1 MANKRQ
7 KKKNLKKI
15 NQQQTLKRKKN
26 IKSVTRE
33 TSKRKSIVSRETSK
47 YKSKSKSSKYQ
58 DQLKLTSKK
67 YFALLELGIEPQFLT
82 TQNLRKVK
90 VKDFPKGELN
100 KKGTK
105 QGNINKITCP
115 FLFEENKVSKTV
127 KKKVKNIGEKVYKLP
142 EGIGIYFAYM
152 DISGE
157 QDFEE
162 LLKRYKRKSTN
173 ELIEKIKGLLNTLP
187 QFDKELYKKSKG
199 SEGTSSGKC
208 GVANFHLTDVEMIKS
223 IDNAERKEENR
234 RLKNEPKR
242 KRIHSDNAKYWQT
255 LNDRNG
261 NIYFTEFTLH
271 KLLVV
276 ITAIMDNMFE
286 VDRFDFYDDVYKQVT
301 SYFEELAEIL
311 PSPRLLN

>member
-7 KKKNLKKI
+7 NKKNLKKLQ
-15 NQQQTLKRKKN
+15 QQQTLKRKKN
-26 IKSVTRE
+26 IKS
-33 TSKRKSIVSRETSK
+33 VSRETSK

-67 YFALLELGIEPQFLT
+67 YFALLELGIEPKFLT

-105 QGNINKITCP
+105 QGNINKITYP
-115 FLFEENKVSKTV
+115 FLFEDNKVSKEV

-142 EGIGIYFAYM
+142 EGIGLYFAYM

-162 LLKRYKRKSTN
+162 LLKRYNRKSTN
-173 ELIEKIKGLLNTLP
+173 DLIEKIKGLLNTLP

-199 SEGTSSGKC
+199 TEGTSSGKC
-208 GVANFHLTDVEMIKS
+208 GVANFHLTKINTIKA
-223 IDNAERKEENR
+223 IDREDNKEENLR
-234 RLKNEPKR
+234 MKNAPKR
-242 KRIHSDNAKYWQT
+242 KRVHSGEHRFWQT
-255 LNDRNG
+255 LTDDNG

-276 ITAIMDNMFE
+276 ITAIMDNIFE
-286 VDRFDFYDDVYKQVT
+286 VDRFDFYDDVDTQVT
-301 SYFEELAEIL
+301 SYFEELADVL
-311 PSPRLLN
+311 PSPRVF

>member
-7 KKKNLKKI
+7 KKKNLKKL
-15 NQQQTLKRKKN
+15 QQQQQKK
-26 IKSVTRE
+26 V
-33 TSKRKSIVSRETSK
+33 KSIKNASRETSK
-47 YKSKSKSSKYQ
+47 FKSKSKSSKYQ

-67 YFALLELGIEPQFLT
+67 YFALLELGIEPKFLT

-105 QGNINKITCP
+105 QGNINKITYP

-142 EGIGIYFAYM
+142 EGIGLYFAYM

-157 QDFEE
+157 QDFEQ
-162 LLKRYKRKSTN
+162 LLARYNRKSTN

-199 SEGTSSGKC
+199 TEGNSSGKC
-208 GVANFHLTDVEMIKS
+208 GVANFHLTDIETIKS
-223 IDNAERKEENR
+223 IDNYDKRESSRMRNA
-234 RLKNEPKR
+234 PQR
-242 KRIHSDNAKYWQT
+242 KRVHSGDNRFWQT
-255 LNDRNG
+255 LTDDNG

-276 ITAIMDNMFE
+276 ITAIMDNIFE
-286 VDRFDFYDDVYKQVT
+286 VDRFDFYDDVYTQVT
-301 SYFEELAEIL
+301 SYFEELADVL
-311 PSPRLLN
+311 PSPRVF

>member
-26 IKSVTRE
+26 IKSVTSQ
-33 TSKRKSIVSRETSK
+33 TSNVSRETSK

-58 DQLKLTSKK
+58 DQLKLTGKK
-67 YFALLELGIEPQFLT
+67 YFALLELGIDPKFLT

-90 VKDFPKGELN
+90 VKDFPKGALN

-105 QGNINKITCP
+105 EGNINKITYP

-127 KKKVKNIGEKVYKLP
+127 KKKVKNIGQKVYKLP
-142 EGIGIYFAYM
+142 KGIGLYFAYM

-162 LLKRYKRKSTN
+162 LIKRYSKKSTN

-208 GVANFHLTDVEMIKS
+208 GVANFHLTKINTIKA
-223 IDNAERKEENR
+223 IDREDNKEENL
-234 RLKNEPKR
+234 RLKNNPKR
-242 KRIHSDNAKYWQT
+242 KRVHTGEHRYWQT
-255 LNDRNG
+255 LTENG
-261 NIYFTEFTLH
+261 KIYIKKF
-271 KLLVV
+271 
-276 ITAIMDNMFE
+276 
-286 VDRFDFYDDVYKQVT
+286 FYT
-301 SYFEELAEIL
+301 WF
-311 PSPRLLN
+311 

>member
-7 KKKNLKKI
+7 KKKNLKKL
-15 NQQQTLKRKKN
+15 QQQQQKK
-26 IKSVTRE
+26 IKSI
-33 TSKRKSIVSRETSK
+33 KNVSRETSK

-58 DQLKLTSKK
+58 EQLKLTTKK
-67 YFALLELGIEPQFLT
+67 YFALLELGIDPKFLT

-105 QGNINKITCP
+105 QGNINKITYP
-115 FLFEENKVSKTV
+115 FLFEDNKVTKEV

-142 EGIGIYFAYM
+142 EGIGLYFAYM

-157 QDFEE
+157 QDFEQ
-162 LLKRYKRKSTN
+162 LLARYNRKSTN
-173 ELIEKIKGLLNTLP
+173 DLIEKIKGLLNTLP

-208 GVANFHLTDVEMIKS
+208 GVANFHLTDIDTIKI
-223 IDNAERKEENR
+223 IDKYDNKQENLRMRNA
-234 RLKNEPKR
+234 PKR
-242 KRIHSDNAKYWQT
+242 KRVHSGDNRFWQT
-255 LNDRNG
+255 LTDDNG

-276 ITAIMDNMFE
+276 ITAIMDNIFE
-286 VDRFDFYDDVYKQVT
+286 VDRFDFYDDVYTQVT
-301 SYFEELAEIL
+301 SYFEELADVL
-311 PSPRLLN
+311 PSPRVF

>member
-7 KKKNLKKI
+7 KKKNAKKL
-15 NQQQTLKRKKN
+15 QQQGTLKRKKN
-26 IKSVTRE
+26 LKKVSSKTYKNVSPK
-33 TSKRKSIVSRETSK
+33 TS
-47 YKSKSKSSKYQ
+47 SKSKKYQ
-58 DQLKLTSKK
+58 DQVKLTTKK
-67 YFALLELGIEPQFLT
+67 YFALLELGIDPKFLT

-105 QGNINKITCP
+105 QGNINKITYP

-142 EGIGIYFAYM
+142 EGEGLYFAYM

-162 LLKRYKRKSTN
+162 LLQRYNRKTTN

-199 SEGTSSGKC
+199 QEGTSSGKC
-208 GVANFHLTDVEMIKS
+208 GVANFHLAPIDKIKS
-223 IDNAERKEENR
+223 IDAYDKRESSRMRNT
-234 RLKNEPKR
+234 PQR
-242 KRIHSDNAKYWQT
+242 KRVHTGQNRFWQT
-255 LNDRNG
+255 LTDDNG

-276 ITAIMDNMFE
+276 ITAIMDNIFE
-286 VDRFDFYDDVYKQVT
+286 VDRFDFYDDVYTQVT
-301 SYFEELAEIL
+301 SYFEELADVL
-311 PSPRLLN
+311 PSPRLF

>member
-26 IKSVTRE
+26 IKSVTSQ
-33 TSKRKSIVSRETSK
+33 TSNVSRETSK

-58 DQLKLTSKK
+58 EQLKLTSKK
-67 YFALLELGIEPQFLT
+67 YFALLELGIDPKFLT

-90 VKDFPKGELN
+90 VKDFPKGNLN

-105 QGNINKITCP
+105 KGNINKINYP
-115 FLFEENKVSKTV
+115 FLFEENKVTREV
-127 KKKVKNIGEKVYKLP
+127 KKKVKKIGGKVYKLP
-142 EGIGIYFAYM
+142 EGVGLYFAYM

-162 LLKRYKRKSTN
+162 LLTRYNRKSTN
-173 ELIEKIKGLLNTLP
+173 ELIEKVKGLLNTLP

-199 SEGTSSGKC
+199 TDGTSSGKC
-208 GVANFHLTDVEMIKS
+208 GVANFHLTDIETIKMIDDY
-223 IDNAERKEENR
+223 DNKKENLRMRNAPERKRVHSGNNR
-234 RLKNEPKR
+234 
-242 KRIHSDNAKYWQT
+242 YWQT
-255 LNDRNG
+255 LTDDNG

-276 ITAIMDNMFE
+276 ITAIMDNIFE
-286 VDRFDFYDDVYKQVT
+286 VDRFDFYDDVYTQVT
-301 SYFEELAEIL
+301 SYFEELADVL
-311 PSPRLLN
+311 PSPRVF

>member
-7 KKKNLKKI
+7 KKKNLKKLQ
-15 NQQQTLKRKKN
+15 QQQTLKRKKN

-33 TSKRKSIVSRETSK
+33 TSKRKTNVSRETSK
-47 YKSKSKSSKYQ
+47 YNSKSKSSKYQ

-67 YFALLELGIEPQFLT
+67 YFALLELGIEPKFLT

-90 VKDFPKGELN
+90 VKDFPRGEVN

-105 QGNINKITCP
+105 QGNINKITYP

-127 KKKVKNIGEKVYKLP
+127 KKKVRNIGEKVYKLP
-142 EGIGIYFAYM
+142 EGIGLYFAYM

-157 QDFEE
+157 QDFEQ
-162 LLKRYKRKSTN
+162 LLARYDRKSTN
-173 ELIEKIKGLLNTLP
+173 DLIEKIKGLLNTLP

-208 GVANFHLTDVEMIKS
+208 GVANFHLTDIETIKT
-223 IDNAERKEENR
+223 IDDYDKRESSRMRNA
-234 RLKNEPKR
+234 PKR
-242 KRIHSDNAKYWQT
+242 KRVHSGDNRFWQT
-255 LNDRNG
+255 LTDDNG

-276 ITAIMDNMFE
+276 ITAIMDNIFE
-286 VDRFDFYDDVYKQVT
+286 VDRFDFYDDVYTQVT
-301 SYFEELAEIL
+301 SYFEELADVL
-311 PSPRLLN
+311 PSPRVF

>member
-7 KKKNLKKI
+7 KKKNLKKK

-26 IKSVTRE
+26 IKSLKSE
-33 TSKRKSIVSRETSK
+33 TSKTKSNVSRETSK

-58 DQLKLTSKK
+58 EQLKLTSKK
-67 YFALLELGIEPQFLT
+67 YFALLELGIDPKFLT

-90 VKDFPKGELN
+90 VKDFPQGEVN

-105 QGNINKITCP
+105 QGNINKITYP
-115 FLFEENKVSKTV
+115 FLFEDNKVSKEV

-142 EGIGIYFAYM
+142 EGIGLYFAYM

-162 LLKRYKRKSTN
+162 LLKRYNRKSTN
-173 ELIEKIKGLLNTLP
+173 DLIEKIKGLLNTLP

-199 SEGTSSGKC
+199 TEGTSSGKC
-208 GVANFHLTDVEMIKS
+208 GVANFHLTDIDTIKMIDKY
-223 IDNAERKEENR
+223 DNKQENLR
-234 RLKNEPKR
+234 MRNAPKR
-242 KRIHSDNAKYWQT
+242 KRVHSGDNRYWQT
-255 LNDRNG
+255 LTDDNG

-276 ITAIMDNMFE
+276 ITAIMDNIFE
-286 VDRFDFYDDVYKQVT
+286 VDRFDFYDDVYTQVT
-301 SYFEELAEIL
+301 SYFEELTDVL
-311 PSPRLLN
+311 PSPRIF

>member
-7 KKKNLKKI
+7 NKKNAKKLQ
-15 NQQQTLKRKKN
+15 QQQTLKRKKN
-26 IKSVTRE
+26 LKNVSRE
-33 TSKRKSIVSRETSK
+33 TSKTKSNVSRETSK
-47 YKSKSKSSKYQ
+47 YNSKSKSSKYQ
-58 DQLKLTSKK
+58 EQLKLTSKK

-105 QGNINKITCP
+105 QGNINKITYP
-115 FLFEENKVSKTV
+115 FLFEDNKVTKEV

-142 EGIGIYFAYM
+142 EGIGLYFAYM

-157 QDFEE
+157 QDFEQ
-162 LLKRYKRKSTN
+162 LLKRYNRKSTID
-173 ELIEKIKGLLNTLP
+173 LIEKIKGLLNTLP

-199 SEGTSSGKC
+199 TEGTSSGKC
-208 GVANFHLTDVEMIKS
+208 GAANFHLTDINTIKRL
-223 IDNAERKEENR
+223 DNYDKRESSRMRN
-234 RLKNEPKR
+234 NPQR
-242 KRIHSDNAKYWQT
+242 KRVHTGQNRYWQT
-255 LNDRNG
+255 LTDDNG

-276 ITAIMDNMFE
+276 VTAIMDNIFE
-286 VDRFDFYDDVYKQVT
+286 VDRFDFYDDVYTQVT
-301 SYFEELAEIL
+301 SYFEELADVL
-311 PSPRLLN
+311 PSPRVF

>member
-7 KKKNLKKI
+7 HKKNLKKL
-15 NQQQTLKRKKN
+15 QQQHTLKRKKN
-26 IKSVTRE
+26 IKRVTSE
-33 TSKRKSIVSRETSK
+33 TSKRKTNVSRETSK

-58 DQLKLTSKK
+58 EQLKLTTKK
-67 YFALLELGIEPQFLT
+67 YFALLELGIDPKFLT

-105 QGNINKITCP
+105 QGNINKITYP

-142 EGIGIYFAYM
+142 EGIGLYFAYM

-157 QDFEE
+157 QDFEQ
-162 LLKRYKRKSTN
+162 LLARYNRKSTN
-173 ELIEKIKGLLNTLP
+173 DLIEKIKGLLNTLP
-187 QFDKELYKKSKG
+187 QFDKDLYKKSKG

-208 GVANFHLTDVEMIKS
+208 GVANFHLAPINIIKR
-223 IDNAERKEENR
+223 IDREDNKEENL
-234 RLKNEPKR
+234 RLKNNPKR
-242 KRIHSDNAKYWQT
+242 KRVHLGDNRYWQT
-255 LNDRNG
+255 LTDDNG
-261 NIYFTEFTLH
+261 KIYFKKFTLH

-276 ITAIMDNMFE
+276 ITAIMDNIFE
-286 VDRFDFYDDVYKQVT
+286 VDRFDFYDDVYTQVT
-301 SYFEELAEIL
+301 KYFEELADVL
-311 PSPRLLN
+311 PSPRKL

>member
-7 KKKNLKKI
+7 SKKNLKKL
-15 NQQQTLKRKKN
+15 QQQHTLKRKKN
-26 IKSVTRE
+26 IKSVSRE

-58 DQLKLTSKK
+58 EQLKLTTKK
-67 YFALLELGIEPQFLT
+67 YFALLELGIDPKFLT

-105 QGNINKITCP
+105 QGNINKITYP

-142 EGIGIYFAYM
+142 KGIGLYFAYM

-157 QDFEE
+157 QDFEQ
-162 LLKRYKRKSTN
+162 LLARYNRKSTN
-173 ELIEKIKGLLNTLP
+173 DLIEKIKGLLNTLP

-208 GVANFHLTDVEMIKS
+208 GVANFHLAPINTIKA
-223 IDNAERKEENR
+223 IDREDNKEENLR
-234 RLKNEPKR
+234 MKNKPKR
-242 KRIHSDNAKYWQT
+242 KRVHSGDNRYWQT
-255 LNDRNG
+255 LTDDNG

-276 ITAIMDNMFE
+276 ITAIMDNIFE
-286 VDRFDFYDDVYKQVT
+286 VDRFDFYDDVYTQVT
-301 SYFEELAEIL
+301 SYFEELADVL
-311 PSPRLLN
+311 PSPRVF

>member
-26 IKSVTRE
+26 IKSVSRE
-33 TSKRKSIVSRETSK
+33 TSNTKSNVSRETSK

-67 YFALLELGIEPQFLT
+67 YFALLELGIDPKFLT

-105 QGNINKITCP
+105 QGNINKITYP
-115 FLFEENKVSKTV
+115 FLFEENKVSKRV

-142 EGIGIYFAYM
+142 EGIGLYFAYM

-157 QDFEE
+157 QDFEQ
-162 LLKRYKRKSTN
+162 LLKRYNRKSTN
-173 ELIEKIKGLLNTLP
+173 DLIEKIKGLLNTLP

-208 GVANFHLTDVEMIKS
+208 GVANFHLTDIETIKT
-223 IDNAERKEENR
+223 IDTYDKRESSRMRNN
-234 RLKNEPKR
+234 PQR
-242 KRIHSDNAKYWQT
+242 KRVHSGDNRYWQT
-255 LNDRNG
+255 LTDDNG

-276 ITAIMDNMFE
+276 ITAIMDNIFE
-286 VDRFDFYDDVYKQVT
+286 VDRFDFYDDVYTQVT
-301 SYFEELAEIL
+301 SYFEELADVL
-311 PSPRLLN
+311 PSPRIF

>member
-26 IKSVTRE
+26 IKSVSRE
-33 TSKRKSIVSRETSK
+33 TSKIKTNVSRETSK

-67 YFALLELGIEPQFLT
+67 YFALLELGIEPKFLT

-90 VKDFPKGELN
+90 VKDFPKGSLN

-105 QGNINKITCP
+105 QGNINKITYP
-115 FLFEENKVSKTV
+115 FLFEENKVSKRV

-142 EGIGIYFAYM
+142 EGIGLYFAYM

-157 QDFEE
+157 QDFEQ
-162 LLKRYKRKSTN
+162 LLKRYNRKSTN
-173 ELIEKIKGLLNTLP
+173 DLIEKIKGLLNTLP

-208 GVANFHLTDVEMIKS
+208 GVANFHLTDINTIKMIDEY
-223 IDNAERKEENR
+223 DNKKENLRMRNAPERKRVHTGDNR
-234 RLKNEPKR
+234 
-242 KRIHSDNAKYWQT
+242 YWQT
-255 LNDRNG
+255 LTDDNG

-271 KLLVV
+271 KLMVV
-276 ITAIMDNMFE
+276 ITAIMDNIFE
-286 VDRFDFYDDVYKQVT
+286 VDRFDFYDDVYTQVT
-301 SYFEELAEIL
+301 SYFEELADVL
-311 PSPRLLN
+311 PSPRVF

>member
-90 VKDFPKGELN
+90 VKDFPKGDLN

-105 QGNINKITCP
+105 QGNINKITYP
-115 FLFEENKVSKTV
+115 FLFEDNKVSKEV

-142 EGIGIYFAYM
+142 EGIGLYFAYM

-162 LLKRYKRKSTN
+162 LLKKYNRKSTN
-173 ELIEKIKGLLNTLP
+173 DLIEKIKGLLNTLP

-199 SEGTSSGKC
+199 TEGTSSGKC
-208 GVANFHLTDVEMIKS
+208 GVANFHLTDINTIK
-223 IDNAERKEENR
+223 
-234 RLKNEPKR
+234 RLDDYDKRESSRMRNNPQR
-242 KRIHSDNAKYWQT
+242 KRVHTGQNRYWQT
-255 LNDRNG
+255 LTDDNG

-276 ITAIMDNMFE
+276 ITAIMDNIFE
-286 VDRFDFYDDVYKQVT
+286 VDRFDFYDDVYTQVT
-301 SYFEELAEIL
+301 SYFEELADVL
-311 PSPRLLN
+311 PSPRIF

>member
-26 IKSVTRE
+26 IKSVSRE
-33 TSKRKSIVSRETSK
+33 TSKRKTNVSRETSK
-47 YKSKSKSSKYQ
+47 YNSKSKSSKYQ
-58 DQLKLTSKK
+58 EQLKLTTKK
-67 YFALLELGIEPQFLT
+67 YFALLELGIDPKFLT

-100 KKGTK
+100 IKGTK
-105 QGNINKITCP
+105 EGNINKITYP
-115 FLFEENKVSKTV
+115 FLFEDNKVSKEV

-142 EGIGIYFAYM
+142 KGIGLYFAYM

-162 LLKRYKRKSTN
+162 LLERYNKKSTN
-173 ELIEKIKGLLNTLP
+173 DLIEKIKGLLNTLP
-187 QFDKELYKKSKG
+187 QFDKDLYKKSKG

-208 GVANFHLTDVEMIKS
+208 GVANFHLAPINIIKR
-223 IDNAERKEENR
+223 IDREDNKEENL
-234 RLKNEPKR
+234 RLKNNPKR
-242 KRIHSDNAKYWQT
+242 KRVHLGDNRYWQT
-255 LNDRNG
+255 LTDDNG
-261 NIYFTEFTLH
+261 KIYFKKFTLH

-276 ITAIMDNMFE
+276 ITAIMDNIFE
-286 VDRFDFYDDVYKQVT
+286 VDRFDFYDDVYTQVT
-301 SYFEELAEIL
+301 KYFEELADVL
-311 PSPRLLN
+311 PSPRKL

>member
-7 KKKNLKKI
+7 KKKNLKKL
-15 NQQQTLKRKKN
+15 QRKKV
-26 IKSVTRE
+26 I
-33 TSKRKSIVSRETSK
+33 SKVSRKTYKNVSPKTS
-47 YKSKSKSSKYQ
+47 SKSKKYQ
-58 DQLKLTSKK
+58 DQVKLTTKK
-67 YFALLELGIEPQFLT
+67 YFALLELGIEPKFLT

-90 VKDFPKGELN
+90 VKDFPKGDVN

-105 QGNINKITCP
+105 QGNINKITYP
-115 FLFEENKVSKTV
+115 FLYEENKVSKTV

-142 EGIGIYFAYM
+142 EGKGLYFAYM

-157 QDFEE
+157 QDFEQ
-162 LLKRYKRKSTN
+162 LLARYNRKSTN

-208 GVANFHLTDVEMIKS
+208 GVANFHLTDIETIKMIDDY
-223 IDNAERKEENR
+223 DNKKENLR
-234 RLKNEPKR
+234 MKNAPKR
-242 KRIHSDNAKYWQT
+242 KRVHSGDNRYWQT
-255 LNDRNG
+255 LTDDNG

-276 ITAIMDNMFE
+276 ITAIMNNIFE
-286 VDRFDFYDDVYKQVT
+286 VDRFDFYDDVYTQVT
-301 SYFEELAEIL
+301 SYFEELADVL
-311 PSPRLLN
+311 PSPRIF

>member
-7 KKKNLKKI
+7 NKKNLKKLQ
-15 NQQQTLKRKKN
+15 QQQTLKRKKN
-26 IKSVTRE
+26 IKSITRE
-33 TSKRKSIVSRETSK
+33 TSKTKSIVSRETSK
-47 YKSKSKSSKYQ
+47 YNSKSKSSKYQ

-105 QGNINKITCP
+105 QGNINKITYP

-142 EGIGIYFAYM
+142 EGIGLYFAYM

-157 QDFEE
+157 QDFEQ
-162 LLKRYKRKSTN
+162 LLARYNRKSTN
-173 ELIEKIKGLLNTLP
+173 DLIEKIKGLLNTLP

-208 GVANFHLTDVEMIKS
+208 GVANFHLTDIETIKS
-223 IDNAERKEENR
+223 IDNYDKRESSRMRN
-234 RLKNEPKR
+234 NPQR
-242 KRIHSDNAKYWQT
+242 KRVHTGQNRYWQT
-255 LNDRNG
+255 LTDDNG

-276 ITAIMDNMFE
+276 ITAIMDNIFE
-286 VDRFDFYDDVYKQVT
+286 VDRFDFYDDVYTQVT
-301 SYFEELAEIL
+301 SYFEELADVL
-311 PSPRLLN
+311 PSPRVF

>member
-7 KKKNLKKI
+7 NKKNLKKL
-15 NQQQTLKRKKN
+15 QQKQTLKRKKN
-26 IKSVTRE
+26 IKSITRE
-33 TSKRKSIVSRETSK
+33 TSKTKSIVSRETSK
-47 YKSKSKSSKYQ
+47 YNSKSKSSKYQ

-105 QGNINKITCP
+105 QGNINKITYP

-142 EGIGIYFAYM
+142 EGIGLYFAYM

-157 QDFEE
+157 QDFEQ
-162 LLKRYKRKSTN
+162 LLARYNRKSTN
-173 ELIEKIKGLLNTLP
+173 DLIEKIKGLLNTLP

-208 GVANFHLTDVEMIKS
+208 GVANFHLTDINTIKMIDKY
-223 IDNAERKEENR
+223 DNKQENLR
-234 RLKNEPKR
+234 MRNAPQR
-242 KRIHSDNAKYWQT
+242 KRVHSGDNRYWQT
-255 LNDRNG
+255 LTDDNG

-276 ITAIMDNMFE
+276 ITAIMDNIFE
-286 VDRFDFYDDVYKQVT
+286 VDRFDFYDDVYTQVT
-301 SYFEELAEIL
+301 SYFEELADVL
-311 PSPRLLN
+311 PSPRVF

>member
-26 IKSVTRE
+26 IKTVSRE
-33 TSKRKSIVSRETSK
+33 TSKTKSNVSRETSK

-67 YFALLELGIEPQFLT
+67 YFALLELGIDPKFLT

-90 VKDFPKGELN
+90 VKDFPNGEVN

-105 QGNINKITCP
+105 QGNINKITYP
-115 FLFEENKVSKTV
+115 FLFEDNKVSKEV

-142 EGIGIYFAYM
+142 EGIGLYFAYM

-157 QDFEE
+157 QDFEQ
-162 LLKRYKRKSTN
+162 LLKRYNRKSTN
-173 ELIEKIKGLLNTLP
+173 DLIEKIKGLLNTLP

-208 GVANFHLTDVEMIKS
+208 GVANFHLTDINTIKMIDKY
-223 IDNAERKEENR
+223 DNKQENLR
-234 RLKNEPKR
+234 MRNAPQR
-242 KRIHSDNAKYWQT
+242 KRVHSGDNRYWQT
-255 LNDRNG
+255 LTDDNG

-276 ITAIMDNMFE
+276 ITAIMDNIFE
-286 VDRFDFYDDVYKQVT
+286 VDRFDFYDDVYTQVT
-301 SYFEELAEIL
+301 SYFEELADVL
-311 PSPRLLN
+311 PSPRVF

>member
-7 KKKNLKKI
+7 KKKNLKKL
-15 NQQQTLKRKKN
+15 QRKKV
-26 IKSVTRE
+26 I
-33 TSKRKSIVSRETSK
+33 SKVSRKTYKNVSPKTS
-47 YKSKSKSSKYQ
+47 SKSKKYQ
-58 DQLKLTSKK
+58 DQVKLTTKK
-67 YFALLELGIEPQFLT
+67 YFALLELGIDPKFLT

-105 QGNINKITCP
+105 QGNINKITYP

-142 EGIGIYFAYM
+142 EGIGLYFAYM

-162 LLKRYKRKSTN
+162 LLLRYNRKSTN

-199 SEGTSSGKC
+199 EEGTSSGKC
-208 GVANFHLTDVEMIKS
+208 GVANFHLTDIEMIKH
-223 IDNAERKEENR
+223 IDNVDRKQKNI
-234 RLKNEPKR
+234 RLKNEPQR
-242 KRIHSDNAKYWQT
+242 KRIHSNNAKYWQT
-255 LNDRNG
+255 LTDRNG
-261 NIYFTEFTLH
+261 NIYITEFTLH

-276 ITAIMDNMFE
+276 ITAIIDNIFE
-286 VDRFDFYDDVYKQVT
+286 VDRFDFYDDVYTQVT
-301 SYFEELAEIL
+301 SYFEELADVL
-311 PSPRLLN
+311 PSPRLF

>member
-26 IKSVTRE
+26 IKSVSRE
-33 TSKRKSIVSRETSK
+33 TSKIKTNVSRETSK

-67 YFALLELGIEPQFLT
+67 YFALLELGIDPKFLT

-90 VKDFPKGELN
+90 VKDFPRGEVN

-105 QGNINKITCP
+105 QGNINKITYP
-115 FLFEENKVSKTV
+115 FLFEDNKVTKEV

-142 EGIGIYFAYM
+142 EGIGLYFAYM

-157 QDFEE
+157 QDFEQ
-162 LLKRYKRKSTN
+162 LLARYNRKSTN
-173 ELIEKIKGLLNTLP
+173 DLIEKIKGLLNTLP

-199 SEGTSSGKC
+199 TEGTSSGKC
-208 GVANFHLTDVEMIKS
+208 GVANFHLTDIETIKT
-223 IDNAERKEENR
+223 IDTYDKRESSRMRNN
-234 RLKNEPKR
+234 PQR
-242 KRIHSDNAKYWQT
+242 KRVHSGDNRYWQT
-255 LNDRNG
+255 LTDDNG

-276 ITAIMDNMFE
+276 ITAIMDNIFE
-286 VDRFDFYDDVYKQVT
+286 VDRFDFYDDVYTQVT
-301 SYFEELAEIL
+301 SYFEELADVL
-311 PSPRLLN
+311 PSPRIF

>member
-7 KKKNLKKI
+7 NKKNLKKL
-15 NQQQTLKRKKN
+15 QQKQTLKRKKN
-26 IKSVTRE
+26 IKSITRE
-33 TSKRKSIVSRETSK
+33 TSKTKSIVSRETSK
-47 YKSKSKSSKYQ
+47 YNSKSKSSKYQ

-105 QGNINKITCP
+105 QGNINKITYP
-115 FLFEENKVSKTV
+115 FLFEDNKVSKEV

-142 EGIGIYFAYM
+142 EGIGLYFAYM

-157 QDFEE
+157 QDFEQ
-162 LLKRYKRKSTN
+162 LLARYNRKSTN
-173 ELIEKIKGLLNTLP
+173 DLIEKIKGLLNTLP

-208 GVANFHLTDVEMIKS
+208 GVANFHLTDINTIKMIDKY
-223 IDNAERKEENR
+223 DNKQENLR
-234 RLKNEPKR
+234 MRNAPQR
-242 KRIHSDNAKYWQT
+242 KRVHSGDNRYWQT
-255 LNDRNG
+255 LTDDNG

-276 ITAIMDNMFE
+276 ITAIMDNIFE
-286 VDRFDFYDDVYKQVT
+286 VDRFDFYDDVYTQVT
-301 SYFEELAEIL
+301 SYFEELADVL
-311 PSPRLLN
+311 PSPRVF

>member
-7 KKKNLKKI
+7 IKKNAKKLQ
-15 NQQQTLKRKKN
+15 QQQTLKRRKN
-26 IKSVTRE
+26 LKNVSRE
-33 TSKRKSIVSRETSK
+33 TSKTKSNVSRETSK

-67 YFALLELGIEPQFLT
+67 YFELLELGIDPKFLT

-90 VKDFPKGELN
+90 VKDFPKDELN

-105 QGNINKITCP
+105 QGNINKITYP
-115 FLFEENKVSKTV
+115 FLFEDNKVSKEV
-127 KKKVKNIGEKVYKLP
+127 KKKVKNIGEKIYKLP
-142 EGIGIYFAYM
+142 EGIGLYFAYM

-157 QDFEE
+157 QDFEQ
-162 LLKRYKRKSTN
+162 LLSRYNRKSTN
-173 ELIEKIKGLLNTLP
+173 DLIEKIKGLLNTLP

-208 GVANFHLTDVEMIKS
+208 GVANFHLTYIDTIKMIDEY
-223 IDNAERKEENR
+223 DNKKENLR
-234 RLKNEPKR
+234 MRNTPQR
-242 KRIHSDNAKYWQT
+242 KRVHSGNNKYWQT
-255 LNDRNG
+255 LTDDNG

-276 ITAIMDNMFE
+276 ITAIMDNIFE
-286 VDRFDFYDDVYKQVT
+286 VDRFDFYDDIYTQVT
-301 SYFEELAEIL
+301 AYFEELAEVL
-311 PSPRLLN
+311 PSPRIF

>member
-26 IKSVTRE
+26 IKSV
-33 TSKRKSIVSRETSK
+33 SRETSN

-58 DQLKLTSKK
+58 EQLKLTSKK
-67 YFALLELGIEPQFLT
+67 YFALLELGIDPKFLT

-90 VKDFPKGELN
+90 VKDFPKGQIN

-105 QGNINKITCP
+105 EGNINKITYP
-115 FLFEENKVSKTV
+115 FLFEDNKVSKEV

-142 EGIGIYFAYM
+142 KGIGLYFAYM

-162 LLKRYKRKSTN
+162 LLKRYNRKTTN
-173 ELIEKIKGLLNTLP
+173 ELLEKIKGLLNTLP
-187 QFDKELYKKSKG
+187 QFDKDLYKKSKG

-208 GVANFHLTDVEMIKS
+208 GVANFHLADIDIIKK
-223 IDNAERKEENR
+223 IDIEDNKEENLR
-234 RLKNEPKR
+234 MKNTPKR
-242 KRIHSDNAKYWQT
+242 KRVHTGEHRFWQT
-255 LNDRNG
+255 LTDKNG

-276 ITAIMDNMFE
+276 ITAVMDNIFE
-286 VDRFDFYDDVYKQVT
+286 VDRFDFYDDVYTQVT
-301 SYFEELAEIL
+301 KYFEELADVL
-311 PSPRLLN
+311 PSPRKL